1 MDSRFSEEELLWIRD
16 VLDQHGEYLHDILE
30 QAIEGRKLV
39 DSGDLE
45 QSLSYKVV
53 MYGQNPALEVSFLG
67 YGRAIEIRYHKS
79 KNSRQFS
86 GVKGNSAL
94 LSSRGKN
101 RMRKKDARWY
111 ARNVYG
117 SLNRLIG
124 TLMYEFTDKERAR
137 IMGILQQQKLRNP

>member
-30 QAIEGRKLV
+30 QAIEGRKLIH
-39 DSGDLE
+39 SGDLE

-53 MYGQNPALEVSFLG
+53 MYGQNPALTVSFMS

-79 KNSRQFS
+79 KNSRQFTKL
-86 GVKGNSAL
+86 GQNRTNLAG
-94 LSSRGKN
+94 RGRKA
-101 RMRKKDARWY
+101 MKKKDTRWY

-124 TLMYEFTDKERAR
+124 TLMYEFTNKERER
-137 IMGILQQQKLRNP
+137 IIGILQQQKLRNP